1 MRKKNKKSE
10 PPLPLLPPEVGE
22 DEIEVSEEDV
32 EFVQKNKRFAG
43 FLNRLD
49 TDTITKQVVGL
60 AVDDSKKEDAL
71 ESYYEQRVKKSSL
84 SSFSA
89 REATNDSRLEVDP
102 VDALPVK
109 TLSGQL
115 YYKTAPRVLGPVQ
128 HNVEGTLVESNASED
143 ICFGQMKVKL
153 TKAERR
159 KELKQAKRQAKIQAK
174 AESQFSKESKAPK
187 SAVLEE
193 LEKDLSVE
201 ELFSQRKARIAEIG
215 TGLLSD
221 PEKHISTLKE
231 LVEMCSDEDKNISQL
246 ALLSSVAVL
255 KDIIPGYRVRL
266 PTEKELEMK
275 VSKEIKK
282 MRDYES
288 TLLKCYQTFLQ
299 KLITLGKGSS
309 LHQIAVRCMCI
320 LLEAIPHFNY
330 RDSLLGAVIPHMSSI
345 EDLNRRLSCAAIR
358 SVFLNEGKHRGEA
371 TVEAVQL
378 IADFVKRNHCRLHPD
393 TIDVFLSLSFY
404 EDLSRHNE
412 SKSDGKNRYRQKNKN
427 NDLKPSGPEKSENK
441 VKKHQ
446 LAARLREEVEE
457 DFKAA
462 SSAPD
467 SSECRRMQTQTLAAV
482 FETYFRILK
491 CSLDPQLDRR
501 INPTNGERMH
511 HGFGLR
517 PLLVPCLDGLGKFSH
532 LINVDF
538 MGDLL
543 AHLQKLAAADST
555 LNTRSGTCLQLMLTV
570 PERLRCCIVAF
581 KIVRSNLD
589 ALNIDLREFFVQ
601 LYNLL
606 LDWEPERDNHCET
619 LAEALQIM
627 LCQGRQHD
635 MQRAAAFTKRL
646 ASLSLHFES
655 AEAMTVLVT
664 LKNLLQKYVKCR
676 NLLENDGG
684 GGSIGGT
691 VARYQPEASDPEL
704 SGALSSILW
713 ELALLSK
720 HYHPAVSELAD
731 NIASMSMSHNSAV
744 LSTLSP
750 PDAFRTYSTKEGAFR
765 PPIHQ
770 AKPTRKRKSNHAS
783 AVSFLSSEE
792 QIKAVEDTDSVRK
805 KFATHFKVL
814 RDIKENEILR
824 RELNTTLSSLRLYEQ
839 YKARKSKKLKK
850 VTSG

>member
-10 PPLPLLPPEVGE
+10 PPLPLLPPELGE
-22 DEIEVSEEDV
+22 DEIEVSDEDV
-32 EFVQKNKRFAG
+32 EFVQKNKRYAG

-60 AVDDSKKEDAL
+60 AADDSKKEDAL
-71 ESYYEQRVKKSSL
+71 ESYYEQRLKKSSL

-89 REATNDSRLEVDP
+89 LEANNNSGLEVDP
-102 VDALPVK
+102 VDALPLK

-115 YYKTAPRVLGPVQ
+115 YYKTASRVSGLVR
-128 HNVEGTLVESNASED
+128 HNVQETVVESNASED
-143 ICFGQMKVKL
+143 ICGGQTKEKL

-159 KELKQAKRQAKIQAK
+159 KELKQAKRLAKIQAK
-174 AESQFSKESKAPK
+174 AESQYGKESKAPK

-201 ELFSQRKARIAEIG
+201 ELFAQRKAHIAEIG

-221 PEKHISTLKE
+221 PEKNISTLKE
-231 LVEMCSDEDKNISQL
+231 LVEMCSDEDDSISKL
-246 ALLSSVAVL
+246 ALLSSVAVF

-288 TLLKCYQTFLQ
+288 TLLRCYQTFLQ

-309 LHQIAVRCMCI
+309 LQQIAVRCMCI

-330 RDSLLGAVIPHMSSI
+330 RDSLLAAVIMHMSSI

-358 SVFLNEGKHRGEA
+358 SLFLSEGKHRGEA

-393 TIDVFLSLSFY
+393 TIEVFLSLSFY
-404 EDLSRHNE
+404 EDLSRHNDL
-412 SKSDGKNRYRQKNKN
+412 KSDGKNRYRQKQKN
-427 NDLKPSGPEKSENK
+427 NDLKQSGPEKSENK

-446 LAARLREEVEE
+446 LAAKLREEVEE

-501 INPTNGERMH
+501 INPANGEHMH

-532 LINVDF
+532 LINVEF

-543 AHLQKLAAADST
+543 TYLQKLAAGDST
-555 LNTRSGTCLQLMLTV
+555 LKTRSGTCLHLKLTV

-606 LDWEPERDNHCET
+606 LDCEPERDNHCET

-627 LCQGRQHD
+627 LCEGRQHD

-646 ASLSLHFES
+646 ASLSLQFGS

-731 NIASMSMSHNSAV
+731 NIASMSVSHSHV

-750 PDAFRTYSTKEGAFR
+750 PDAFRTYSTKEGSFR

-770 AKPTRKRKSNHAS
+770 AKPTRKRKFNHAS
-783 AVSFLSSEE
+783 AISVFSSEE
-792 QIKAVEDTDSVRK
+792 QIKAVADTDSVRK
-805 KFATHFKVL
+805 RFTTHFKVL
-814 RDIKENEILR
+814 RDIKENECLR

-839 YKARKSKKLKK
+839 YKAINPKKLKK
-850 VTSG
+850 VTTG